1 MIKVASRRSSV
12 RVNITISPP
21 IFDWNGVAS
30 RFFAMI
36 HDALSDKINV
46 NLSNYGTVPAINLGE
61 VVARYS
67 IFSGQS
73 NIALYSDRL
82 SMEFPVLLSEDS
94 DLAQLIVEHVFVA
107 FREAFPDHRYVTVHA
122 NLADHL
128 EILDEN
134 AVTDYL
140 TRYAIPS
147 VDSVFGEGNAVH
159 LPGVRFGVVD
169 AAAAWDARCIIER
182 SDFLPNGLYVCLDL
196 IFGKVGEKDSS
207 YQYLFNLYKTIAS
220 RCSIALELDWKNGA

>member
-1 MIKVASRRSSV
+1 
-12 RVNITISPP
+12 
-21 IFDWNGVAS
+21 
-30 RFFAMI
+30 MI
-36 HDALSDKINV
+36 HDALSDEATV
-46 NLSNYGTVPAINLGE
+46 NLSNYSTVAAINLGE
-61 VVARYS
+61 VVARHS
-67 IFSGQS
+67 IFGGQS

-94 DLAQLIVEHVFVA
+94 DLVQQIVEPAFVA
-107 FREAFPDHRYVTVHA
+107 FREAFPYPGYETVHA

-147 VDSVFGEGNAVH
+147 VDSAFGEGNAVL

-182 SDFLPNGLYVCLDL
+182 SDFLPNGLYFCLDL
-196 IFGKVGEKDSS
+196 TFGKVDEKDSS

-220 RCSIALELDWKNGA
+220 RCSIALELDWKNGV